1 MDPVRNDTGNTAN
14 AVYYNV
20 TTKEITYAPPAGGSS
35 NSISSGTSNVTVVS
49 SGGNV
54 TVGIGGTSNVAVFA
68 NTGVVVTGLVSASG
82 NVTGGNISTAG
93 LVTATGDVTGGNILT
108 AGLISAT
115 GNITAG
121 SGSFFIG
128 NGSQL
133 TGISGGGGGTSISNG
148 TSNVTVVSSG
158 GNVTV
163 GIGGTSNVAVFDNTG
178 VFVTGL
184 VSASGNVTGG
194 NISTAGNVSVTG
206 NVTATSFVGN
216 VSATTVS
223 ASGNVTGGNI
233 LTGGLISAAGNVTA
247 NNIFS
252 ASYPIVLDDISNRF
266 DSVTAVFR
274 LTLETANVTTIVDSK
289 NLLVS
294 VGGQTLA
301 PYVQPITWPFFPEY
315 DSWRGFRVRN
325 SPPGSGNVVVGSN
338 VIIYNSPAIGDGC
351 SLTIINNSA
360 TVQTRRYPFAPT
372 TIALEVD

>member
-1 MDPVRNDTGNTAN
+1 
-14 AVYYNV
+14 
-20 TTKEITYAPPAGGSS
+20 
-35 NSISSGTSNVTVVS
+35 VVS

-54 TVGIGGTSNVAVFA
+54 TVGIGGTGNVAVFA
-68 NTGVVVTGLVSASG
+68 T
-82 NVTGGNISTAG
+82 
-93 LVTATGDVTGGNILT
+93 
-108 AGLISAT
+108 
-115 GNITAG
+115 
-121 SGSFFIG
+121 
-128 NGSQL
+128 
-133 TGISGGGGGTSISNG
+133 
-148 TSNVTVVSSG
+148 
-158 GNVTV
+158 
-163 GIGGTSNVAVFDNTG
+163 TG

-194 NISTAGNVSVTG
+194 NITTAGLVTATGNIDGGNLRTTGNVSVTG

-233 LTGGLISAAGNVTA
+233 LTGGLISATGNITGGNISTTGSGGNITGANVISGNIFTATGNVTGGNILTTGLISAAGNVTA

-252 ASYPIVLDDISNRF
+252 ASYPTVLDDITNQF

-274 LTLETANVTTIVDSK
+274 LTVNTANVTTIVDSK
-289 NLLVS
+289 NLMVS
-294 VGGQTLA
+294 VGGQMLA
-301 PYVQPITWPFFPEY
+301 PYVQPITWPFFPDY
-315 DSWRGFRVRN
+315 DSWRGLRVRN

-338 VIIYNSPAIGDGC
+338 VIIYNSPAIGSDC